1 MSREEA
7 IKRFREQWRE
17 MGKLGIS
24 KGEYFSR
31 QHLRIGEWPLAL
43 CYLCGT
49 AARPNDCC
57 FIDWGSIDHTCADH
71 DTLYSRWKNAF
82 CNGNIEQAKK
92 YALLIAELPENNIV
106 R

>member
-24 KGEYFSR
+24 KAEYFSR
-31 QHLRIGEWPLAL
+31 QHLRIGNRPTAH

-49 AARPNDCC
+49 AAKPNDCC
-57 FIDWGSIDHTCADH
+57 FIDWGSTSRTCADN
-71 DTLYSRWKNAF
+71 DSLYNKWKDAF
-82 CNGNIEQAKK
+82 YHRDIEQAKK